1 MGKRGWAS
9 TDGTDGT
16 KLVDPPYI
24 SASSGCE
31 GARGED
37 GGVQRKA
44 ALLTRM
50 AANHLFLTQFEP
62 MLSYGGCA
70 RSRREEEEPAGGG
83 SKRVEEEPAGGGAMR
98 EVVGK
103 REEAPPD
110 GEEGGGEGVEGTRR
124 T

>member
-16 KLVDPPYI
+16 KLMDPPYI
-24 SASSGCE
+24 SASSGRE

-44 ALLTRM
+44 ALLTRV

-70 RSRREEEEPAGGG
+70 RSRRE
-83 SKRVEEEPAGGGAMR
+83 KEEPAGGGAMQKA
-98 EVVGK
+98 VGK